1 MRNCLKANRGEEMT
15 MMGMDWRARRFGNMA
30 SRCAIIAAALA
41 GLGACEGLPGSA
53 KSTAGTGDA
62 PAASDAA
69 KPSEVDPQL
78 KLAAMQAEAQNNYLE
93 AAQHYQSLLSRDPDN
108 LDLALGLTRN
118 LRFAGSTPQD
128 IDILN
133 QLIAKHGRTPRLLTE
148 LGKSY
153 VSSDQMNL
161 AVPILQEA
169 TSLEGA
175 TWDSF
180 STLGVAFDYQGQYDR
195 AREEYTQALLL
206 SPRNPDVLNNLA
218 LSQAQSG
225 DLDGAIETLGQ
236 ATDQASATPQTRQ
249 NLALLL
255 ALKGDTAGAE
265 RLARKDLPKDMADLN
280 ADYYRYLAGTK

>member
-1 MRNCLKANRGEEMT
+1 MIRIDRLAERQGT
-15 MMGMDWRARRFGNMA
+15 WGAR
-30 SRCAIIAAALA
+30 CVVLAATLVC
-41 GLGACEGLPGSA
+41 LGACEGLPGSA
-53 KSTAGTGDA
+53 KATQDANNA
-62 PAASDAA
+62 PAAAV

-78 KLAAMQAEAQNNYLE
+78 KLAAIQAEAQNNYLE

-108 LDLALGLTRN
+108 LELAIGLARN

-133 QLIAKHGRTPRLLTE
+133 QLIAKRGRTPQLLTE

-161 AVPILQEA
+161 AVPTLQEA

-195 AREEYTQALLL
+195 AREEYAQALML

-236 ATDQASATPQTRQ
+236 ATDQASATPQIRQ

-255 ALKGDTAGAE
+255 ALKGDTASAE

-280 ADYYRYLAGTK
+280 ADYYRYLAGAN

>member
-1 MRNCLKANRGEEMT
+1 MTATDRQALKRSAAWPRYL
-15 MMGMDWRARRFGNMA
+15 AL
-30 SRCAIIAAALA
+30 AAALC
-41 GLGACEGLPGSA
+41 LGACESLPGSA
-53 KSTAGTGDA
+53 KSSGDGDEAPTAV
-62 PAASDAA
+62 A
-69 KPSEVDPQL
+69 KPSAVDPQL
-78 KLAAMQAEAQNNYLE
+78 KLAALQAEAQNNYLE

-108 LDLALGLTRN
+108 LELALGLARN

-133 QLIAKHGRTPRLLTE
+133 QLIAKRGRTPQLLTE

-180 STLGVAFDYQGQYDR
+180 STLGVAFDYQGQFER
-195 AREEYTQALLL
+195 AREEYAQALML

-236 ATDQASATPQTRQ
+236 ATDQTSATPQIRQ

-265 RLARKDLPKDMADLN
+265 RLARKDLPQDMADLN
-280 ADYYRYLAGTK
+280 AQYYRYLAGAN

>member
-1 MRNCLKANRGEEMT
+1 LVC
-15 MMGMDWRARRFGNMA
+15 
-30 SRCAIIAAALA
+30 
-41 GLGACEGLPGSA
+41 LGACEGLPGSA
-53 KSTAGTGDA
+53 KSTQDANGT
-62 PAASDAA
+62 PASTA

-78 KLAAMQAEAQNNYLE
+78 KLAAVQAEAQNNYLE

-108 LDLALGLTRN
+108 LELALGLVRN

-128 IDILN
+128 IDVLN
-133 QLIAKHGRTPRLLTE
+133 QLIAKRGRTPQLLTE

-153 VSSDQMNL
+153 VL
-161 AVPILQEA
+161 AVPVLQEA

-180 STLGVAFDYQGQYDR
+180 STLGVAFDYQGQYER

-236 ATDQASATPQTRQ
+236 ATDQASATPQVRQ

-265 RLARKDLPKDMADLN
+265 RLARKDLPKEMADLN

>member
-1 MRNCLKANRGEEMT
+1 MMAINDPAGGIGKRG
-15 MMGMDWRARRFGNMA
+15 ARGA
-30 SRCAIIAAALA
+30 LLLAALL

-53 KSTAGTGDA
+53 KSASGGGDT
-62 PAASDAA
+62 PAATA

-93 AAQHYQSLLSRDPDN
+93 AAQHYQSLLSRDPEN
-108 LDLALGLTRN
+108 LELALGLARN

-128 IDILN
+128 IDLLN
-133 QLIAKHGRTPRLLTE
+133 QLILKNGRTPRLLTE

-180 STLGVAFDYQGQYDR
+180 STLGVAFDYQGQFER
-195 AREEYTQALLL
+195 AREEYAQALML

-225 DLDGAIETLGQ
+225 DLDGAVETLGQ
-236 ATDQASATPQTRQ
+236 ATDQASASPQTRQ

-265 RLARKDLPKDMADLN
+265 RLARKDLPKEMADLN
-280 ADYYRYLAGTK
+280 AEYYRYLTAGK